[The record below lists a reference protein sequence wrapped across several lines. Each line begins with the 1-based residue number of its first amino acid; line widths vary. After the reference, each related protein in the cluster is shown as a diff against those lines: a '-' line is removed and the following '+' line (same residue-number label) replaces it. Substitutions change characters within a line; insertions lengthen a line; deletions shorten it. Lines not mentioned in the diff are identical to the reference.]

1 MAKLL
6 QAFRRNP
13 DALALAVLC
22 VVLGVGRQAVAA
34 RPVSAFSN
42 NTLGI
47 QWGCVK
53 PATDALDTLR
63 DKLRHLTCA
72 APEAFHLPDFQH

>member
-1 MAKLL
+1 MAKLF
-6 QAFRRNP
+6 QALRRNP

-22 VVLGVGRQAVAA
+22 VVLGVGGQAVAA

-42 NTLGI
+42 HTLGM
-47 QWGCVK
+47 QWGCIK

-63 DKLRHLTCA
+63 DRLRHLACGV
-72 APEAFHLPDFQH
+72 PGAFHLPNFQR